1 MPLESCHF
9 YAEVNSVTN
18 EIAVRA
24 IGSEEDLA
32 AVMVCAICKSKK
44 FRDVFKLTQ
53 RVLIAEGINLQVS
66 RAKYPYYPIFL
77 PIISV
82 IFAK

>member
-1 MPLESCHF
+1 MPLQSCHF

-44 FRDVFKLTQ
+44 FRDIFKLTQ

-66 RAKYPYYPIFL
+66 RYEGK
-77 PIISV
+77 
-82 IFAK
+82 K

>member
-1 MPLESCHF
+1 MPLQSCHF
-9 YAEVNSVTN
+9 YAEVNSVTD

-66 RAKYPYYPIFL
+66 RFEDKC
-77 PIISV
+77 
-82 IFAK
+82 KN

>member
-1 MPLESCHF
+1 MPLQSCHF
-9 YAEVNSVTN
+9 YAEVNSVTD

-66 RAKYPYYPIFL
+66 RYEGK
-77 PIISV
+77 S
-82 IFAK
+82 KN

>member
-1 MPLESCHF
+1 MPLQSCHF
-9 YAEVNSVTN
+9 HAEVNSVTN

-66 RAKYPYYPIFL
+66 RYEGK
-77 PIISV
+77 
-82 IFAK
+82 K

>member
-1 MPLESCHF
+1 MPLQSCHF

-53 RVLIAEGINLQVS
+53 RLLIDEGINLQVS
-66 RAKYPYYPIFL
+66 RYEDKC
-77 PIISV
+77 
-82 IFAK
+82 KN

>member
-1 MPLESCHF
+1 MPLQSCHF
-9 YAEVNSVTN
+9 YAEVNSVTD

>member
-9 YAEVNSVTN
+9 YADVNSVTN

-44 FRDVFKLTQ
+44 FRDVFKLTH
-53 RVLIAEGINLQVS
+53 RVLIAEGINLHVS
-66 RAKYPYYPIFL
+66 RLEGK
-77 PIISV
+77 SNN
-82 IFAK
+82 

>member
-1 MPLESCHF
+1 MPLQSCHF
-9 YAEVNSVTN
+9 YAEVNSVTD

-66 RAKYPYYPIFL
+66 RYEIPIL
-77 PIISV
+77 SYISANYFCY
-82 IFAK
+82 IC

>member
-1 MPLESCHF
+1 MPLQSCHF

-66 RAKYPYYPIFL
+66 RYEDKC
-77 PIISV
+77 
-82 IFAK
+82 KN

>member
-1 MPLESCHF
+1 MPLQSCHF
-9 YAEVNSVTN
+9 YAEVNSVTD

-66 RAKYPYYPIFL
+66 RYEDKC
-77 PIISV
+77 
-82 IFAK
+82 KN

>member
-1 MPLESCHF
+1 MPLQSCHF

-32 AVMVCAICKSKK
+32 ADMVCAICKSKK
-44 FRDVFKLTQ
+44 FSDVFKLTQ

-66 RAKYPYYPIFL
+66 RYEGK
-77 PIISV
+77 
-82 IFAK
+82 K

>member
-1 MPLESCHF
+1 MPLQSCHF
-9 YAEVNSVTN
+9 YAEVNSVTD

-66 RAKYPYYPIFL
+66 RYEGK
-77 PIISV
+77 
-82 IFAK
+82 K